1 MKAFIA
7 LGVILTPPHR
17 NGGLGGGGRDEED
30 GGWCKFVEFFQF
42 FFKFV
47 VFFSICSF
55 FFNFLSYEGIYCPGG
70 HFDPPSRNGGL
81 GGGE

>member
-47 VFFSICSF
+47 VFFQFSELRRHLLRC
-55 FFNFLSYEGIYCPGG
+55 LTPAQG
-70 HFDPPSRNGGL
+70 R
-81 GGGE
+81 